1 MKELFSRNNKLLE
14 GANETQIK
22 GIVYILCM
30 PIFLSLVGELLELP
44 ITIPVFFI
52 EVKEEWIKLAI
63 SLIFGTG
70 SVILAYFLWIRL
82 FEKRN
87 FSSIGL
93 KLNKSFF
100 KKYFKGFS
108 IGVLLMLIDTI
119 LIIVFAG
126 GKISINNN
134 LSLEVV
140 GIVLLLM
147 FGWLIQGAEEEI
159 IIRGHMMPMLS
170 KSMPVIVSII
180 ISSSYFAILH
190 LGNPNVSILA
200 ILNLFLFGTSMAV
213 YALKEESIVGVCAL
227 HSAWNFTQGNIF
239 GFPVSGLEANSISI
253 LNLQV
258 KGNILDGGA
267 FGPEGGLIETIVV
280 IVFIIILIV
289 RYKN

>member
-200 ILNLFLFGTSMAV
+200 ILNLFLFGASMAV

>member
-52 EVKEEWIKLAI
+52 EVKEEWIKLDI

-200 ILNLFLFGTSMAV
+200 ILNLFLFGASMAV

-239 GFPVSGLEANSISI
+239 RFPVSGLEANSISI